1 MATDQTIINHR
12 FVLCPKLQMMGYAE
26 LIRQCDFCGHFFAAC
41 CSDLNKSPMCRHW
54 PLIFT
59 DGACLDNG
67 SEVARAGV
75 GVAVGSS
82 AASGFSIPF
91 SNLDCAV
98 TAGKR
103 TSQRAE
109 LLAALEGI
117 NRASG
122 STERCYKSKLA
133 LLRNRE
139 SGDPCWIIT
148 TDSEYVVKGITE
160 WLPKW
165 KRNGF
170 RNASGNKVSN
180 IDLFTLLDEKITQME
195 ATSNVRIG
203 FWHVPREFNTI
214 ADVLTNAPLERTRA
228 AGAWTVQD
236 IEQSTGLAPGDL
248 TVMSM
253 ARRRGV

>member
-26 LIRQCDFCGHFFAAC
+26 LIRQCDICGHFFAAC

-91 SNLDCAV
+91 NNLDCAV

-117 NRASG
+117 NR
-122 STERCYKSKLA
+122 
-133 LLRNRE
+133 
-139 SGDPCWIIT
+139 CWIIT

-203 FWHVPREFNTI
+203 FWHVPREFNTT
-214 ADVLTNAPLERTRA
+214 ADDLAKRA
-228 AGAWTVQD
+228 ARTDTV
-236 IEQSTGLAPGDL
+236 P
-248 TVMSM
+248 
-253 ARRRGV
+253 